1 MSDNKIMQTDK
12 VIKKKL
18 LKKLG
23 ININFYRN
31 KLNLTQ
37 EDLAFDIGVDRTY
50 ISAIEQGTKSPS
62 LYCLFTMAQRFG
74 IDLKDLLDIKIK

>member
-1 MSDNKIMQTDK
+1 MQQDKI
-12 VIKKKL
+12 VKKKL

-37 EDLAFDIGVDRTY
+37 ENLAFDIGVDRTY
-50 ISAIEQGTKSPS
+50 ISAIEQGLKSPS
-62 LYCLFTMAQRFG
+62 LYCLYAMAQRFG
-74 IDLKDLLDIKIK
+74 VELKDLLDIKIK

>member
-1 MSDNKIMQTDK
+1 MQIDK
-12 VIKKKL
+12 NVKRKL

-31 KLNLTQ
+31 KHNLSQ
-37 EDLAFDIGVDRTY
+37 ESLAFDIGVDRTY

-62 LYCLFTMAQRFG
+62 LYCLYIMAKRFE
-74 IDLKDLLDIKIK
+74 IDLKDLLDIKLKD

>member
-1 MSDNKIMQTDK
+1 MQQDKI
-12 VIKKKL
+12 IKKKL

-37 EDLAFDIGVDRTY
+37 ENLAFDIGVDRKY
-50 ISAIEQGTKSPS
+50 ISAIEHGLKSPS
-62 LYCLFTMAQRFG
+62 LYCLYTMAQRFG
-74 IDLKDLLDIKIK
+74 VELKDLLDIKIK